1 MEEKPYFCPNC
12 RSNRIKFSVVTSFSR
27 RILKDAHTGAI
38 LESSEPQVI
47 EEPEPNIECM
57 VCHFIGNE
65 MRFVKQAE
73 REPRSTVSAAPYYG

>member
-12 RSNRIKFSVVTSFSR
+12 RSNRIKFSVITSYSR

-47 EEPEPNIECM
+47 VEPEPNIECM

-73 REPRSTVSAAPYYG
+73 KEPRTAAFAAFHNG